1 MSLILDALKKSDNER
16 QRHGQPAMFEIKVA
30 PPKARFPVWAVLLG
44 LLLGINLIVL
54 LVVLLLRDPDSA
66 SDGPTAPAAA
76 TAPPQQTDALP
87 PPAPAPQASAPIMST
102 PVAAAPSATSGVA
115 SRFNPPL
122 VEEPDLD
129 AEIAGDLAGNPDVTL
144 PAASAALPATPPVRA
159 GGGVVA
165 GLPDRAA
172 LVSAGTQVPEVRISL
187 HAWDRNPAAR
197 FVFIDGARAGEGTVL
212 PSGVRVE
219 QITPE
224 GTVLSYRGSRFLV
237 PIQ

>member
-1 MSLILDALKKSDNER
+1 MSLILDALKKSENER
-16 QRHGQPAMFEIKVA
+16 QRQGQPAMFEIKVA
-30 PPKARFPVWAVLLG
+30 PPRARFPAWAVLVG

-54 LVVLLLRDPDSA
+54 LVVLLLRDPPEA
-66 SDGPTAPAAA
+66 PARPPAAA
-76 TAPPQQTDALP
+76 QGTQP
-87 PPAPAPQASAPIMST
+87 PPAPAPAAPSPGTAT
-102 PVAAAPSATSGVA
+102 PVAAAPVAAAPVAGAAAGGLA

-122 VEEPDLD
+122 VEDPELD
-129 AEIAGDLAGNPDVTL
+129 AEPDAELAGTAAAPGVFP
-144 PAASAALPATPPVRA
+144 PART

-172 LVSAGTQVPEVRISL
+172 LVASGTPVPEVNVSL

-197 FVFIDGARAGEGTVL
+197 FVFIDGARASEGTAL
-212 PSGVRVE
+212 PSGLRVE

-224 GTVLSYRGSRFLV
+224 GTVLSWRGSRFLV